1 MRVLHFLLPITL
13 VGALASG
20 CKTTNPQPTA
30 TTAETPPRPTQ
41 FAGRSLPQPANLNE
55 EVRDALK
62 RTMNAHGDDMTL
74 LLWSILFLDLDSA
87 GEWSK
92 AIAARPPLTPKDDEK
107 LGRIPPQ
114 ILVLGS
120 QLNEQA
126 LRMAEMS
133 RSPER
138 DSEAFAKAFGELA
151 QTCVRCHAVYLYDK
165 AEDPAATPA
174 TPAQ

>member
-1 MRVLHFLLPITL
+1 MRVLNLLLPLTL
-13 VGALASG
+13 VGALAAG
-20 CKTTNPQPTA
+20 CKTTSPQPVA
-30 TTAETPPRPTQ
+30 APAEQAPRPTQ
-41 FAGRSLPQPANLNE
+41 FAGRSLPQPTNLNE

-87 GEWSK
+87 GEWAK
-92 AIAARPPLTPKDDEK
+92 AIAARPPLTPKDDVK

-126 LRMAEMS
+126 MRMAEMS

-138 DSEAFAKAFGELA
+138 DSEAFAQAFGELA

-165 AEDPAATPA
+165 AQDGEKPAETPA
-174 TPAQ
+174 K